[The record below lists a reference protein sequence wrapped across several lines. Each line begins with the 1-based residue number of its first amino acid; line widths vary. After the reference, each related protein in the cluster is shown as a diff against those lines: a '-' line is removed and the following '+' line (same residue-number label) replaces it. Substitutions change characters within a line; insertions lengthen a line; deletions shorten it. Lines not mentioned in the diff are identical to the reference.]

1 MTKQNLAEGLAK
13 RAWNCQD
20 THAIFMNR
28 SLLLLLAPLSLSA
41 RIPAQTPPATP
52 APATLAKPARSF
64 TVQVTGH
71 GKPMLLIPGLSCG
84 GDVWKTSVEHFKD
97 RYECHVLTLAG
108 FAGQPANGAPMLE
121 TARKN
126 VAAYIREKQLA
137 APVIVGHSL
146 GAFLAYWIAAT
157 EPDLVGP
164 VVAVDGGTFLPAL
177 MDPNATLET
186 AKVGANALR
195 ELLAGQTPEQFAS
208 QNKMFLATMITDP
221 KNVELIAPTCAK
233 SDPKAVGMAMYELMT
248 TDLRDEV
255 ARIKV
260 PVLLIGSGAFI
271 TAPDMK
277 KTVEAR
283 YEAQVARV
291 PNHKVLLAEKAKHFI
306 MFDDPKFLFSAI
318 DDFLAASPAR

>member
-1 MTKQNLAEGLAK
+1 
-13 RAWNCQD
+13 
-20 THAIFMNR
+20 MNR
-28 SLLLLLAPLSLSA
+28 FSLAFVALLSLSA

-52 APATLAKPARSF
+52 APASPGKPARSF
-64 TVQVTGH
+64 TVHVEGH
-71 GKPMLLIPGLSCG
+71 GKPMLLIPGLTCG

-108 FAGQPANGAPMLE
+108 FAGQPAIGAPMLE
-121 TARKN
+121 TVRKN
-126 VAAYIREKQLA
+126 SVTYIREKKLA
-137 APVIVGHSL
+137 APIVVGHSL

-186 AKVGANALR
+186 AKAGASAMR

-208 QNKMFLATMITDP
+208 GNKMFLATMITDP
-221 KNVELIAPTCAK
+221 KNLELIAPTCAK
-233 SDPKAVGMAMYELMT
+233 SDPKAVGLAMYELMT
-248 TDLRDEV
+248 TDLRGEV
-255 ARIKV
+255 ARIKA

-271 TAPDMK
+271 AAPDLK

-283 YEAQVARV
+283 YEAQVARI

-306 MFDDPKFLFSAI
+306 MLDDPKFLFSAI